1 MSDTLSTDLFDK
13 EALEK
18 EEDTKE
24 TEQDMTMPAYGSED
38 WHDYVMS
45 KFHDSEMY
53 NGNPLTVGLRRVAE
67 QLLGD
72 ILVSRPTTIIAS
84 DDPNGPG
91 RATVAFEVVIDW
103 MNSGQLRTYGDVADC
118 WHGNSDDLFCAHP
131 AATASTKAE
140 GRCLRKA
147 LKVR

>member
-72 ILVSRPTTIIAS
+72 ILVSRPTNIIVLVLS
-84 DDPNGPG
+84 
-91 RATVAFEVVIDW
+91 
-103 MNSGQLRTYGDVADC
+103 
-118 WHGNSDDLFCAHP
+118 
-131 AATASTKAE
+131 
-140 GRCLRKA
+140 
-147 LKVR
+147 